1 VDFLILGPLEVL
13 DAGRDVTPSRPKQRA
28 LLALL
33 LLRAGDLVT
42 VDEAVD
48 ALWGALAPPTAR
60 NALQGHISA
69 LRKILGAGRIDTRDG
84 YRLLLEDDE
93 LDLDRF
99 ERLLVDAQGRAAE
112 ERCEILAEALSLFR
126 GAPLA
131 DFRYES
137 FAQAA
142 LGRLEELRLNALEGR
157 IDAEL
162 ALRRH
167 AEVVPELERLS
178 QEQPLREGFHAQL
191 MLALYRSGRQAD
203 ALDVYQRARR
213 ALGELGLEP
222 GGPLRTLERRILEHD
237 PTLELP
243 PETRTRLPL
252 PPTPLLGR
260 DRELADG
267 TALLLRSDVHIVTLV
282 GAGGVG
288 KTRLALELARRNG
301 GRFQDGVAYV
311 GLASL
316 TDASLV
322 IETIARAVAQRDSAR
337 RSAFELVK
345 EHFGSR
351 ETLLVLD
358 NLEHLLEV
366 VPILGELV
374 AAAPRLKLLATSRE
388 PLRMYGEHLFPVPP
402 LDPDAAADLFL
413 DRAQAVRPDLHRAA
427 ARATATV
434 ISAQLDRL
442 PLAIELAAA
451 HMAVLDPDDLLER
464 LADRLTLLVAGP
476 RDHPERQQTL
486 RNTLA
491 WSHDLLAPNQQSA
504 FARLSVFA
512 GGWTLDA
519 AAEVCGEDVALV
531 ADITSLE
538 DKNLVQLTTSD
549 PEPRFTMLETIREYA
564 AERLLASGDR
574 DAVWARH
581 AEYFLALAERVEPAL
596 PSSRREVLDRLEL
609 DHDNIRAAIAYLTS
623 IGEHER
629 VLRLAGSI
637 WRFWYLRG
645 HLREGR
651 LRVET
656 ALEHGA
662 ARTLARAKALN
673 GAAAMAVNAG
683 DIATARVRAEEALV
697 LHRSLGDDVGAA
709 YSGFML
715 ANALVAQQELD
726 RARELYEESIAV
738 FGSHGEDAWS
748 LLASRHL
755 AYLYDQIGNRAQAHA
770 LHAQNLQQA
779 RASGNDRFIATSLS
793 ALADH
798 ALDEGRAE
806 QALELLAES
815 LTIHY
820 VLGDV
825 LDTAVDLAL
834 FTTAMTRTGD
844 FETTTCLAAALDAGA
859 DDIGVRRNAVTA
871 RIQDALADARAHLD
885 PTTYD
890 EAWERGHELTLRE
903 AVALALRAVPRQR

>member
-1 VDFLILGPLEVL
+1 MDFRILGPLEVL

-33 LLRAGDLVT
+33 LLRAGELVT
-42 VDEAVD
+42 VDEAID
-48 ALWGALAPPTAR
+48 ALWGVSAPPTAR
-60 NALQGHISA
+60 NAVQGHISA
-69 LRKILGAGRIDTRDG
+69 LRKIVGGGRIDARDG

-99 ERLLVDAQGRAAE
+99 ERLIVDAQGRAPE
-112 ERCEILAEALSLFR
+112 ERREILTEALSLFR
-126 GAPLA
+126 GSPLA
-131 DFRYES
+131 DVRYES
-137 FAQAA
+137 FAQAP
-142 LGRLEELRLNALEGR
+142 LGRLEELRLNALEER

-178 QEQPLREGFHAQL
+178 REHPLREGYHAQL

-213 ALGELGLEP
+213 ALSELGLEP
-222 GGPLRTLERRILEHD
+222 GEALRTLERRILEHD
-237 PTLELP
+237 PTLELS

-282 GAGGVG
+282 GAGGTG

-322 IETIARAVAQRDSAR
+322 IETIGRSVARWDSAR
-337 RSAFELVK
+337 RSPLELVK
-345 EHFGSR
+345 EHFASR

-366 VPILGELV
+366 VPALGELV
-374 AAAPRLKLLATSRE
+374 ASAPRLKLVATSRE
-388 PLRMYGEHLFPVPP
+388 PLRIYGEHLFPVPP
-402 LDPDAAADLFL
+402 LEPDAATDLFL
-413 DRAQAVRPDLHRAA
+413 DRAQAVRPDLNRAA

-434 ISAQLDRL
+434 ISAQLDGL

-451 HMAVLDPDDLLER
+451 HMAALDPDELLER
-464 LADRLTLLVAGP
+464 LANRLSLLVSGP

-491 WSHDLLAPNQQSA
+491 WSHDLLAPHQQSA

-519 AAEVCGEDVALV
+519 ADQVCGEDVPLV
-531 ADITSLE
+531 TSVSSLE
-538 DKNLVQLTTSD
+538 DKNLVQLATSE

-564 AERLLASGDR
+564 AEQLLASGDA
-574 DAVWARH
+574 DAVRARH
-581 AEYFLALAERVEPAL
+581 AEYFLALAEQVEPAL
-596 PSSRREVLDRLEL
+596 PSSRSELLDRLEL
-609 DHDNIRAAIAYLTS
+609 DHDNIRAAIAYLAS
-623 IGEHER
+623 NGEHER

-651 LRVET
+651 LRLES

-662 ARTLARAKALN
+662 ASTLARAKALN

-683 DIATARVRAEEALV
+683 DIAAARVRAEEALM
-697 LHRSLGDDVGAA
+697 LHRGLGAEVGAA
-709 YSGFML
+709 YAGFML
-715 ANALVAQQELD
+715 ANALAAQHELD
-726 RARELYEESIAV
+726 GARELYEESIAV
-738 FGSHGEDAWS
+738 FGSRGEDAWS

-755 AYLYDQIGNRAQAHA
+755 AYLYDQIGDRARAHA
-770 LHAQNLQQA
+770 LHAQNLQRA
-779 RASGNDRFIATSLS
+779 RASGNDRFVATSLS

-798 ALDEGRAE
+798 ALEDGRTE
-806 QALELLAES
+806 QALVLLAES
-815 LTIHY
+815 LTIHHA
-820 VLGDV
+820 LGDV

-834 FTTAMTRTGD
+834 FTTAVTRTGD
-844 FETTTCLAAALDAGA
+844 FETTTCLAAALDAAA
-859 DDIGVRRNAVTA
+859 DDIGVRGGAVTA
-871 RIQDALADARAHLD
+871 RIQDALTAARTHLD
-885 PTTYD
+885 PPTYD
-890 EAWERGHELTLRE
+890 AAWERGHALTLRE
-903 AVALALRAVPRQR
+903 AVALALEVRSGQR